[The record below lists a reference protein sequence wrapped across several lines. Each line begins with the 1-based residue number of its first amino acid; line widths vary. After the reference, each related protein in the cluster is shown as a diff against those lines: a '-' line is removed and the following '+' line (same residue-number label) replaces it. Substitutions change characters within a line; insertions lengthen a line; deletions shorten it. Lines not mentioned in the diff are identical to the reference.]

1 MARATAARRRCG
13 AECCL
18 GADPGDRRRV
28 PGSQYKTW
36 PSSRVFD
43 VTPQRDF
50 CRSETST
57 VPPSRGTQTI
67 HGPSR
72 RRSGRGW
79 SRPFPAH
86 VSEPDVAAAFAGHT
100 TGDLIGDRNWRSR
113 LLTDAWAADVVC
125 LLAPC
130 AKPTRIRIGSRGVA
144 TTSAAFGAA
153 LRRPSARPSGGAQ
166 VKRVQA
172 RDLWHLLSRLIRKA
186 LSHAGAHL
194 RGNHALG
201 KPPCQLAQLLA

>member
-43 VTPQRDF
+43 VTPPRDF

-67 HGPSR
+67 HGPSW

-86 VSEPDVAAAFAGHT
+86 LSEPEVAAAFAGHT
-100 TGDLIGDRNWRSR
+100 TGHLIGDRNWRSL

-130 AKPTRIRIGSRGVA
+130 ATPARIRIRGVA
-144 TTSAAFGAA
+144 ATSAAFGAA
-153 LRRPSARPSGGAQ
+153 LRRPSACPPSGGQ
-166 VKRVQA
+166 VKRVRA
-172 RDLWHLLSRLIRKA
+172 RDLWHLLSRLICKV
-186 LSHAGAHL
+186 LSHAVAHL
-194 RGNHALG
+194 RNNRALG
-201 KPPCQLAQLLA
+201 KPPRQVAQPFA